1 MVRLRRFTP
10 ADLDALHAIY
20 GDAEVMRWVEGEWG
34 PREATAAALRSHIA
48 SGEWQAVLDEHGS
61 LIGEVGLEPRG
72 DELEIGWTF
81 TRAAWGRGYATQ
93 AAAALLSS
101 APADATVVALIHPEN
116 TRSVRVAERL
126 GLAPAGRCGNRLRYA
141 RGANV
146 RPPTL

>member
-20 GDAEVMRWVEGEWG
+20 GDPQVMRWVEGEWG
-34 PREATAAALRSHIA
+34 TLAATEAALRSHIA
-48 SGEWQAVLDEHGS
+48 SGEWQAVVDEHGA

-81 TRAAWGRGYATQ
+81 ARAAWGHGYATQ

-101 APADATVVALIHPEN
+101 APADATVVALIHPQN
-116 TRSVRVAERL
+116 TRSLKVAERL
-126 GLAPAGRCGNRLRYA
+126 GLAADGRCGERLRYA

-146 RPPTL
+146 RPKGL